1 MKHKQNLV
9 VHWWHNSRDY
19 KAGIMLL
26 AKFSKN
32 KTLIHTLSRKHEQ
45 FGRRKLEYELPKA
58 VRLDFRNMPE
68 KPAISNI
75 SPKNLLL
82 DAIINNPITKVFS
95 GDDSEDSTEE
105 KPGEYPKVIR
115 KLKYEYSELYKKRG
129 VAHKE
134 MGKVGSTNTPENND
148 ARKKLLEDI
157 KIISARMDFVYGHI
171 DQFDKKNILP
181 AEDILF
187 PDKKIVETIITLP
200 VLKAKR
206 KLLVSANYKDKNI
219 ILYQSREKQTT
230 ENILPPGPKRDK
242 IELRMKKRTAKIE
255 AIESQMLNIE
265 NAADP
270 K

>member
-1 MKHKQNLV
+1 MKHKQDLV
-9 VHWWHNSRDY
+9 VQWWHNSRDY
-19 KAGIMLL
+19 QAGIMLL
-26 AKFSKN
+26 AQFSKN

-68 KPAISNI
+68 ESAISNL
-75 SPKNLLL
+75 SPKNPLL

-134 MGKVGSTNTPENND
+134 MGKVGSTNTPENNE

-157 KIISARMDFVYGHI
+157 KTISARMEFVYDHI
-171 DQFDKKNILP
+171 DRFEKKNILP

-187 PDKKIVETIITLP
+187 PDKKTVKTIITLP
-200 VLKAKR
+200 VLKLRRAN
-206 KLLVSANYKDKNI
+206 LLNANYKDKNR
-219 ILYQSREKQTT
+219 LLFQTSKKQET
-230 ENILPPGPKRDK
+230 ENIMPDGPKRDK
-242 IELRMKKRTAKIE
+242 IELRMKKRTIEIE
-255 AIESQMLNIE
+255 AIESQILSLE
-265 NAADP
+265 NAGDS